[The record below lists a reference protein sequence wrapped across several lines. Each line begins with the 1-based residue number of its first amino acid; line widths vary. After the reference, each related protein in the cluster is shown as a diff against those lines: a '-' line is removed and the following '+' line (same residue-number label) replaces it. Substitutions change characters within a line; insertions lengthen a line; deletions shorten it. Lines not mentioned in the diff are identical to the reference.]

1 MGSSVSCRIAF
12 YFESCKKIFATFKN
26 KFATFK
32 LFFQSFKLYSM
43 WARHKDG
50 YAGGLQMGVGEQLK
64 GACRRH
70 E

>member
-1 MGSSVSCRIAF
+1 MGCSVSCRIAF
-12 YFESCKKIFATFKN
+12 YFESCKKIFETFKN

-50 YAGGLQMGVGEQLK
+50 YAGGL
-64 GACRRH
+64 
-70 E
+70 